1 MQKNNIWAI
10 LGNMTL
16 LTCSTLC
23 LVIFIFFPG
32 AISQTQEATLY
43 DISMLPEKLSKILI
57 ATYLSDTLA
66 SLFGMVFFG
75 ASCISLGMNLAGIF
89 HLDEV
94 IEKHISPPRGVLLP
108 TYFLI
113 GNAAFSLI
121 LLTLASLSYL
131 STTLSFLVLSA
142 GLLSGL
148 SQFRKFPKP
157 TMGFTSRSEKVVVI
171 LSATILAISLFQSS
185 AHLSYDASA
194 VYFSIAKL
202 TALEHHVGYY
212 MENSFPVSV
221 FHSVISSAAVMQIFG
236 DQSARMIAW
245 LFGVMN
251 IALAVALAEQVGVST
266 LARRILPTLVLTSTA
281 FLDLMG
287 DGKVDLFSSAYSLA
301 AVYWMMAYAQKL
313 HQSQF
318 PSLLSG
324 CFIGFACILRPYN
337 AFLLGVFVFTHMIQQ
352 IKMGRLPYLQA
363 ARHVGWMVLGAA
375 GFAIYHLLINKII
388 LGSPFAFWTSV
399 TNINPV
405 EGPWDFKA
413 ETIWIYRLLYPVI
426 VTFKN
431 SGASLGNITPLVLV
445 FLSTVVVR
453 DIRRHVIFQKDAL
466 RLAISAG
473 VTLFLWVFL
482 FFTVVEVRYVIFL
495 WIILFILIAEIA
507 ARVFEAKNTLL
518 GNAAVWW
525 TILLM
530 GFILVRSAYI
540 SLSTYSPVD
549 SQGNPQCSASDVC
562 GYITA
567 INETAS
573 PGERVL
579 TLSAYRYYLR
589 TDLFACSTRNN
600 EYKILQELT
609 AGSTEEFWLEVYSQ
623 GYKYIAFE
631 SGYTREHIQL
641 KIIPSPD
648 NTPNWIEL
656 EPIFGKPGDWEIAYK
671 IKVIDPPIEVETVCK
686 KSDSGTWEL
695 KSLMTAR

>member
-1 MQKNNIWAI
+1 MQINKIWSI
-10 LGNMTL
+10 LGNTTL
-16 LTCSTLC
+16 LTCSVLC

-32 AISQTQEATLY
+32 AISQAQEATLY
-43 DISMLPEKLSKILI
+43 DISMLPEKVSKILI

-75 ASCISLGMNLAGIF
+75 ASCISLGASLTSIF

-94 IEKHISPPRGVLLP
+94 IEKRISLPRGILLP

-121 LLTLASLSYL
+121 LLALASLSYL
-131 STTLSFLVLSA
+131 STTLSFLILSA

-148 SQFRKFPKP
+148 AQFRKLPKP
-157 TMGFTSRSEKVVVI
+157 TIRFTSRSEKIVVF
-171 LSATILAISLFQSS
+171 LSATILGVSLFQSS

-202 TALEHHVGYY
+202 TALERHVGYY

-221 FHSVISSAAVMQIFG
+221 FHSVIPSSAVMQIFG

-245 LFGVMN
+245 LFGVVN
-251 IALAVALAEQVGVST
+251 IALAAALAERVGVST
-266 LARRILPTLVLTSTA
+266 FAQRILPSLVLTSTA

-301 AVYWMMAYAQKL
+301 AVYWMMANVQKPN
-313 HQSQF
+313 QSQV
-318 PSLLSG
+318 PYLLSG

-337 AFLLGVFVFTHMIQQ
+337 AFLLGVFVFIHTIQKL
-352 IKMGRLPYLQA
+352 KMERLPFL
-363 ARHVGWMVLGAA
+363 RVVWHIGWMVLGAA
-375 GFAIYHLLINKII
+375 GFAVYHILFNKII

-399 TNINPV
+399 VNINPV

-413 ETIWIYRLLYPVI
+413 ETIWTYRLLYPII

-431 SGASLGNITPLVLV
+431 SGASLGNITPLALV
-445 FLSTVVVR
+445 FLSTMAIPG
-453 DIRRHVIFQKDAL
+453 IRKRVIFQKDTVQ
-466 RLAISAG
+466 LAISAC

-482 FFTVVEVRYVIFL
+482 FFTVIEVRYVLFL

-507 ARVFEAKNTLL
+507 AKTFEMENSLL
-518 GNAAVWW
+518 GNAVAWCTV
-525 TILLM
+525 LLM
-530 GFILVRSAYI
+530 SFILVRSIYI

-549 SQGNPQCSASDVC
+549 SRGNPQCSNSDVC
-562 GYITA
+562 GYIA
-567 INETAS
+567 EINETAS
-573 PGERVL
+573 PNERVL

-589 TDLFACSTRNN
+589 TDLFACSTMNV
-600 EYKILQELT
+600 EYKIFQGLT
-609 AGSTEEFWLEVYSQ
+609 AGSIEEFWLEVYRQ

-631 SGYTREHIQL
+631 NGYTREHIRL

-648 NTPNWIEL
+648 NTPSWIEL
-656 EPIFGKPGDWEIAYK
+656 EPIFGRPGDWEIAYK
-671 IKVIDPPIEVETVCK
+671 INVTDPPIMMTSICRQNNN
-686 KSDSGTWEL
+686 SGIWEIQ
-695 KSLMTAR
+695 SVIP